1 MNRITKVGNFN
12 KTKFKNEL
20 KMITNKVITDK
31 QKEIQI

>member
-12 KTKFKNEL
+12 KTQYKNEC
-20 KMITNKVITDK
+20 KRVANKEITDK